1 MVKFIFYF
9 SLNFISLQVFSMFF
23 FFSTFQVPN
32 ETLYFYMLI
41 QTYIKEKQKESN
53 LEGKKEVKT

>member
-1 MVKFIFYF
+1 MVKFICYF
-9 SLNFISLQVFSMFF
+9 SLNFISLQVFFMVFF
-23 FFSTFQVPN
+23 LSTFQVPN

-41 QTYIKEKQKESN
+41 QTYIEEKQKESN